1 MLNRNYS
8 SLLEEFLLYFPCVA
22 LIGARQCGKTT
33 LMKNVRPNWT
43 HFDLESNSDL
53 DQISSDPDFFLR
65 QYPRSITIDEAQLLP
80 QLFSSL
86 RVAID
91 SNRSE
96 KGRFIITGS
105 SSPELLSS
113 ISETL
118 AGRVAIIEMSPLS
131 INEAFQFDWQF
142 LPKILNRSNIDEY
155 LKLEAKTE
163 LKDIE
168 KYWLKGGYPEPWLSN
183 NDRFQNLWMDQYIST
198 YLQRDLA
205 KLFPGLNR
213 NKFNLFLP
221 TLASLNGDVINYSK
235 VARAIGVSQPTA
247 REYFQIAHGTFL
259 WRTIPSYEKNT
270 LKRIVKHPKGYYR
283 DSGLLNHLLRIN
295 ELRDLQSHP
304 DRCNMWEAVVIE
316 QIIRFFSEKGI
327 PFDYYYYRTSAGA
340 EVDLIIESE
349 FGTIP
354 FEIKLGQTVTSKSL
368 SSIKNFMKEVDCSI
382 GFVINNDEKVRLYA
396 ENLVGV
402 PFSMF

>member
-118 AGRVAIIEMSPLS
+118 AGRVAIIEPRRR
-131 INEAFQFDWQF
+131 
-142 LPKILNRSNIDEY
+142 RSS
-155 LKLEAKTE
+155 
-163 LKDIE
+163 
-168 KYWLKGGYPEPWLSN
+168 W
-183 NDRFQNLWMDQYIST
+183 
-198 YLQRDLA
+198 
-205 KLFPGLNR
+205 GLR
-213 NKFNLFLP
+213 
-221 TLASLNGDVINYSK
+221 S
-235 VARAIGVSQPTA
+235 RAMH
-247 REYFQIAHGTFL
+247 R
-259 WRTIPSYEKNT
+259 WR
-270 LKRIVKHPKGYYR
+270 
-283 DSGLLNHLLRIN
+283 
-295 ELRDLQSHP
+295 
-304 DRCNMWEAVVIE
+304 
-316 QIIRFFSEKGI
+316 
-327 PFDYYYYRTSAGA
+327 
-340 EVDLIIESE
+340 
-349 FGTIP
+349 
-354 FEIKLGQTVTSKSL
+354 
-368 SSIKNFMKEVDCSI
+368 
-382 GFVINNDEKVRLYA
+382 
-396 ENLVGV
+396 
-402 PFSMF
+402 